1 MSIRRVKK
9 GPGRRPQS
17 DKRERF
23 MGLRAKGWSVSAASR
38 EAGVSRT
45 TGANWSRGYK
55 TYRRGVAVGFVAALD
70 RLEVKQVSTRYLSLD
85 ERVRIADLR
94 QRSMSIRQIA
104 FAPGRSPRRSPGSCG
119 VRSPHLPAVPPGTG
133 RSKHTVT
140 PSGDERVIAAAE
152 PTRTPCCMRS
162 LRSC

>member
-1 MSIRRVKK
+1 MLTSIRRVKK

-23 MGLRAKGWSVSAASR
+23 MGLRARGWSVSAAGR
-38 EAGVSRT
+38 EIGVSRT

-85 ERVRIADLR
+85 ERVPIADLR
-94 QRSMSIRQIA
+94 QRGRSIR
-104 FAPGRSPRRSPGSCG
+104 
-119 VRSPHLPAVPPGTG
+119 
-133 RSKHTVT
+133 
-140 PSGDERVIAAAE
+140 
-152 PTRTPCCMRS
+152 
-162 LRSC
+162 